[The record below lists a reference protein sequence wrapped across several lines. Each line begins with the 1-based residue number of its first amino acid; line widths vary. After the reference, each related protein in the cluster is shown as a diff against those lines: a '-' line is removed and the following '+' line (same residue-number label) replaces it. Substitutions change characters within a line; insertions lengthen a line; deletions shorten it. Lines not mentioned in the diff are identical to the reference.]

1 MVSKFDRWITSCIC
15 LPAIAASVLANPTVI
30 RAEDSTA
37 IHSFACSESRK
48 SDNKWNIQELYNCD
62 SRELFIPYQLW
73 TGAIWN
79 GDKDAP
85 CMHASSSLFYVN
97 GVSATTISG
106 PEKWQNPLSGETESY
121 WSRKKLNGSKTQLF
135 TCHKLGIGRVYDSR
149 GPRHYRSGRCKFPA
163 GYGWK
168 IGDRRDCRDTS
179 IEIIDITLDG
189 ENNLESLTFK
199 WWYGTT
205 LDHIYL
211 YTPNKGMVKAWRQ

>member
-15 LPAIAASVLANPTVI
+15 LPAIAASVLANATVI
-30 RAEDSTA
+30 RAEDSRA
-37 IHSFACSESRK
+37 IHSFACSEPRK
-48 SDNKWNIQELYNCD
+48 SGNKWNIQELYNCD

-73 TGAIWN
+73 TGAIWS

-85 CMHASSSLFYVN
+85 CIHASNSLFYVN
-97 GVSATTISG
+97 GVSATIISG
-106 PEKWQNPLSGETESY
+106 PEKWRNPLSRETESY
-121 WSRKKLNGSKTQLF
+121 WFRKKLNGSKAQFF

-168 IGDRRDCRDTS
+168 IGERRDCRDTS
-179 IEIIDITLDG
+179 IEIIAITLDG

-205 LDHIYL
+205 LDHIYR
-211 YTPNKGMVKAWRQ
+211 YAPNKGMVKAWQQ

>member
-1 MVSKFDRWITSCIC
+1 MVSNFDRWITGCIS
-15 LPAIAASVLANPTVI
+15 LPAIAACVLANATVI
-30 RAEDSTA
+30 RAEDSRA
-37 IHSFACSESRK
+37 IHSFACSEPRK

-73 TGAIWN
+73 TGAIWG

-85 CMHASSSLFYVN
+85 CMHASNSLFYVN

-121 WSRKKLNGSKTQLF
+121 WSRKKRNGSKVQFF

-179 IEIIDITLDG
+179 IEIIAITLDG

-205 LDHIYL
+205 LDHIYR
-211 YTPNKGMVKAWRQ
+211 YAPNKGMVKAWQQ